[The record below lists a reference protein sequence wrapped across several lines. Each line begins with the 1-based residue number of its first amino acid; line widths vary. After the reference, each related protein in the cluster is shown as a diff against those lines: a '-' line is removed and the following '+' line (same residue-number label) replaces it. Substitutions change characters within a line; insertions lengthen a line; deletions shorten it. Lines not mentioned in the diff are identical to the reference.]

1 MAAEIFVSIHFY
13 AKFTAHQN
21 DEKPGMQLKFKKMYA
36 IGFSSLR

>member
-1 MAAEIFVSIHFY
+1 MAEEVFASIHFY